1 MVEKEVCE
9 LKKNSDEELIASFQ
23 QGNSE
28 SFEKLVGRY
37 STPVYRFI
45 YRLLKDEGESQDLV
59 QETFLRV
66 YRNSSRYNP
75 QYPFRVWIYSIASH
89 LAINVL
95 NSARRRRLFF
105 FWSNSEHEHEH
116 DQEQGISHEEEV
128 ADTKK
133 NPEEELSHQQ
143 MCASI
148 QQALNKLNP
157 RQKLALTLNKMEG
170 LSYKEIA
177 RIMDINLSAVESLI
191 FRAKQKIKQELSKKI

>member
-9 LKKNSDEELIASFQ
+9 LKENSDEELIASFQ

-28 SFEKLVGRY
+28 GFEKLVGRY
-37 STPVYRFI
+37 STPLYRFI

-66 YRNSSRYNP
+66 YRNSSQYNP

-89 LAINVL
+89 LAINIL
-95 NSARRRRLFF
+95 NSARRRRIFS
-105 FWSNSEHEHEH
+105 FWGNSKHERNQ
-116 DQEQGISHEEEV
+116 DQEQGTSPEEQI

-133 NPEEELSHQQ
+133 NPEEEFEHQQ
-143 MCASI
+143 TCASV
-148 QQALNKLNP
+148 QQAVNKLNP

-177 RIMDINLSAVESLI
+177 EVMDINLSAVESLI
-191 FRAKQKIKQELSKKI
+191 FRGKQKIQQELSKKI

>member
-1 MVEKEVCE
+1 MVETEMLESKEIP
-9 LKKNSDEELIASFQ
+9 DEELIAGFQ
-23 QGNSE
+23 QGNNAC
-28 SFEKLVGRY
+28 FEKLVGRY
-37 STPVYRFI
+37 STPLYRFV

-105 FWSNSEHEHEH
+105 FWGRSEHEQ
-116 DQEQGISHEEEV
+116 DQEQRTCPEEEI

-143 MCASI
+143 MCESV
-148 QQALNKLNP
+148 QQAVSRLNP

-177 RIMDINLSAVESLI
+177 GIMDINLSAVESLI
-191 FRAKQKIKQELSKKI
+191 FRAKQKIQQEMSKKR

>member
-1 MVEKEVCE
+1 MIE
-9 LKKNSDEELIASFQ
+9 NSDEELIARFQ

-28 SFEKLVGRY
+28 AFEKLVGRY
-37 STPVYRFI
+37 GTPLYRFI

-59 QETFLRV
+59 QETFLQV

-95 NSARRRRLFF
+95 NSARRRRLIF
-105 FWSNSEHEHEH
+105 FWNKSEHDQDH
-116 DQEQGISHEEEV
+116 DQEQGIFSQEEV

-148 QQALNKLNP
+148 QQAVNKLNP

-177 RIMDINLSAVESLI
+177 RIMDINLSSVESLI
-191 FRAKQKIKQELSKKI
+191 FRAKQKIQQELNKKI

>member
-9 LKKNSDEELIASFQ
+9 LKENSDEELIAGFQ

-28 SFEKLVGRY
+28 CFEKLVVRY
-37 STPVYRFI
+37 STPLYRFI

-66 YRNSSRYNP
+66 YRSSSQYNP

-89 LAINVL
+89 LAVNVL

-105 FWSNSEHEHEH
+105 FWGRSEHEQDE
-116 DQEQGISHEEEV
+116 EQWASPDEEFV
-128 ADTKK
+128 DPGK
-133 NPEEELSHQQ
+133 NPEEEFSHQQ
-143 MCASI
+143 MCMSI
-148 QQALNKLNP
+148 QEVINKLNP
-157 RQKLALTLNKMEG
+157 RQKLALTLNKIEG

-191 FRAKQKIKQELSKKI
+191 FRAKQKIQQELSKKI